1 MAITIIDRK
10 SANLNTGGRREQT
23 RFLVIHHTAGGTVE
37 STIKTLQDRR
47 LSYHYLVDK
56 DGKVYQL
63 VDDAVIAYHAFEANR
78 VSVSISL
85 VAPNDRGV
93 TSPQVQAA
101 LELGRTLQRKYNLP
115 VNAVY
120 GHGEI
125 ALPTEKEPTE
135 GLTVTNLLRNNQTPP
150 PYNLVRVP
158 EERQQRAVSGA
169 SSQSTS
175 TNYFDRI
182 YLTPLRTLAN
192 QGGNAGLLAQEVIN
206 KINVITTSPARTA
219 AGQPPQVSLKTFI
232 ENNNSITP
240 NERIIT
246 DVVGEVSLLGA
257 VTSVN
262 LEAQARVQSITSR
275 VNGLLPAE
283 AAFAIQYDLF
293 EFFPDKMRQK
303 MSINAVGENPN
314 YSHAWRSPGKLAIT
328 ANITIPGASG
338 FRIGQIFWIGRT
350 YEHYKNFGAFQ
361 LFGLTETIDLSR
373 GWTTQLYARFNAM
386 PTTKVAT
393 LKPV

>member
-10 SANLNTGGRREQT
+10 SANLNTGGRRAET
-23 RFLVIHHTAGGTVE
+23 RFLVIHNTAGGTVE
-37 STIKTLQDRR
+37 STIRTLQDRR

-63 VDDAVIAYHAFEANR
+63 VDDAIVAYHAFEANG
-78 VSVSISL
+78 VSISISL

-101 LELGRTLQRKYNLP
+101 LELGRILQRRYNLP

-158 EERQQRAVSGA
+158 EERQQRAVSGT

-175 TNYFDRI
+175 TNYFDRT

-206 KINVITTSPARTA
+206 KISSINTSPARTA
-219 AGQPPQVSLKTFI
+219 TGQPPRVSLKTFI

-240 NERIIT
+240 SERIIT
-246 DVVGEVSLLGA
+246 DVVGEVAVLGA
-257 VTSVN
+257 VATVN

-293 EFFPDKMRQK
+293 EFFPDTMRQK
-303 MSINAVGENPN
+303 MSINSGENPN

-328 ANITIPGASG
+328 ANITIPGTSG

-350 YEHYKNFGAFQ
+350 YEHYKKFGAFQ

-373 GWTTQLYARFNAM
+373 GWTTQLYSRFNAI
-386 PTTKVAT
+386 PLTKVAT
-393 LKPV
+393 LKPI